1 MGLGPSKGKI
11 KRILQ
16 NSCNGD
22 GELTNYDIIQSHY
35 NADNLN
41 GNFQMSQSLEST
53 QIDLSSSGM
62 SISESF
68 ALSITNKQ
76 TLVQDTGYFPY
87 CSIGTLIAVFPKKDE
102 PILSTCFLIND
113 NVLLTLASNL
123 YKPKYGGDAKE
134 ISTSFFIKEKI
145 PLKQIKIMDG
155 YKKNPKPE
163 NNFAVIM
170 YGQKVCEEHFGVQP
184 YFHQPEINY
193 SLIASCGCVESK
205 EAKKDEHHNVIIKE
219 DSSFVPSEL
228 HQAGFSLELSLDP
241 EQGDEKLPRTQGG
254 AIFYEHM
261 SSEKFVI
268 ALLSESYSAQYV
280 TKESLKFMVTSI
292 NEGRMLLKKQNQD
305 IDENKIYHLDLSRND
320 FGPLDIK
327 YLSEFDLRNLRYL
340 DLNSNSIKPQGAFFL
355 SLGKYPNLTTL
366 NLNFNEIG
374 DEGISHIANASF
386 ASLEQLFL
394 FHNNISSVGV
404 KSLCKADFIPNL
416 VILSLSENPQIS
428 DEGCKYMREN
438 KNWKSL
444 TILNLNRTGLT
455 DEAINILMNTA
466 MPSLRKIHLIG
477 NNFSRNVDRTIQS
490 WTLGNVQVE
499 YDNKKNKIKKLKG
512 IPNNQNN

>member
-1 MGLGPSKGKI
+1 MTSKDKI
-11 KRILQ
+11 
-16 NSCNGD
+16 
-22 GELTNYDIIQSHY
+22 E
-35 NADNLN
+35 A
-41 GNFQMSQSLEST
+41 LE
-53 QIDLSSSGM
+53 
-62 SISESF
+62 
-68 ALSITNKQ
+68 
-76 TLVQDTGYFPY
+76 
-87 CSIGTLIAVFPKKDE
+87 
-102 PILSTCFLIND
+102 
-113 NVLLTLASNL
+113 
-123 YKPKYGGDAKE
+123 
-134 ISTSFFIKEKI
+134 
-145 PLKQIKIMDG
+145 
-155 YKKNPKPE
+155 
-163 NNFAVIM
+163 
-170 YGQKVCEEHFGVQP
+170 H
-184 YFHQPEINY
+184 
-193 SLIASCGCVESK
+193 
-205 EAKKDEHHNVIIKE
+205 
-219 DSSFVPSEL
+219 
-228 HQAGFSLELSLDP
+228 
-241 EQGDEKLPRTQGG
+241 
-254 AIFYEHM
+254 
-261 SSEKFVI
+261 
-268 ALLSESYSAQYV
+268 
-280 TKESLKFMVTSI
+280 
-292 NEGRMLLKKQNQD
+292 
-305 IDENKIYHLDLSRND
+305 
-320 FGPLDIK
+320 IK

-428 DEGCKYMREN
+428 DEGCKYIREN
-438 KNWKSL
+438 KDWKSL
-444 TILNLNRTGLT
+444 TILNLNRTCLT